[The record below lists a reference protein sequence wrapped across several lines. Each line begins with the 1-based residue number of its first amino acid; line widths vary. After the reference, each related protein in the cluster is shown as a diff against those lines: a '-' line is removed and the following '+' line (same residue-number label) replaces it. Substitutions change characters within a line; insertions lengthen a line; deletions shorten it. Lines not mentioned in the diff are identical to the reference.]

1 MIGSDTA
8 LAAVPSARRGR
19 IYVASRSTGR
29 AGVQYGLWPSKGWSV
44 PKKYLLLFV
53 VRDLCGCL
61 VLSAIRLG
69 KKDNAEVC
77 VNEKP
82 MCSAAILRMAFG

>member
-1 MIGSDTA
+1 MLPMRQRGAFTSLRDQP
-8 LAAVPSARRGR
+8 AAPG
-19 IYVASRSTGR
+19 
-29 AGVQYGLWPSKGWSV
+29 YGLWPSKGWSV
-44 PKKYLLLFV
+44 PKNHLLLFV

>member
-1 MIGSDTA
+1 
-8 LAAVPSARRGR
+8 
-19 IYVASRSTGR
+19 
-29 AGVQYGLWPSKGWSV
+29 V
-44 PKKYLLLFV
+44 PKNYLLLFV

>member
-29 AGVQYGLWPSKGWSV
+29 EGYGLWPSKGGS
-44 PKKYLLLFV
+44 
-53 VRDLCGCL
+53 DL
-61 VLSAIRLG
+61 LG
-69 KKDNAEVC
+69 KKGNAEVC
-77 VNEKP
+77 MNEKL
-82 MCSAAILRMAFG
+82 MRSALIPRMTSGLHDRR